1 MWKCMLFS
9 PNPCAVNMH
18 TLARKIFIRIINYHS
33 WMLFLQT
40 FSQSHQDS
48 KKIKWPGAQ
57 NVFWFIANQFVFSFT
72 MHVLMLFHA
81 ILTYFLCGNKKKS
94 FFRGE
99 LAITR
104 LNKLVCFLKCMQY
117 SLYATN
123 TIHADIT
130 TQFIYDSMS
139 TRLAGYQFQSLK
151 HAKWQDSLP

>member
-1 MWKCMLFS
+1 
-9 PNPCAVNMH
+9 
-18 TLARKIFIRIINYHS
+18 
-33 WMLFLQT
+33 MLFLQT

-48 KKIKWPGAQ
+48 KKCKWPGAQ
-57 NVFWFIANQFVFSFT
+57 NVFRFIANQFVFSFT

-81 ILTYFLCGNKKKS
+81 ILTYFPCGNKKIILFQGGVSYYKTQQT
-94 FFRGE
+94 G
-99 LAITR
+99 
-104 LNKLVCFLKCMQY
+104 VFLKCMHY

-151 HAKWQDSLP
+151 HAK